1 MRVGWVYDRAF
12 LRHRTPRG
20 HPESPRRLEALVAG
34 LAEAGLL
41 GRMTPLTFSPAPRE
55 VLAWVHE
62 PAYVELVRLACEQD
76 MGFLG
81 SRDTPIG
88 PESEPAARLAAGGVL
103 AACDEIAKGRI
114 DRAFCAVR
122 PPGHHAEPDRA
133 GGFCLFNHAALAAE
147 RLRRTHGLPRV
158 AIIDWDVHH
167 GQGTQRIFEHR
178 RDVLYV
184 SLHQDPET
192 LYPGTGRA
200 SERGTGPGE
209 GFTLNVPMPA
219 GAGDGEYR
227 GAFADRVLP
236 AVEAFAPAAVVI
248 SAGFDAAA
256 ADGTADIRLT
266 PDCFGWMTR
275 AVAEVADRHGCGRIV
290 SVLEGGYEPAS
301 LARCATAHVAALL
314 GESFA

>member
-20 HPESPRRLEALVAG
+20 HPDSPERLEALVAG
-34 LAEAGLL
+34 LAGAGLL
-41 GRMTPLTFSPAPRE
+41 GRMVPLAFSPAPAE
-55 VLAWVHE
+55 ILAWVHE
-62 PAYVELVRLACEQD
+62 PAYIELVRLACQQD
-76 MGFLG
+76 LGFLG
-81 SRDTPIG
+81 SRDTPIS

-103 AACDEIAKGRI
+103 AACDAVAQGRI

-158 AIIDWDVHH
+158 AIVDWDVHH
-167 GQGTQRIFEHR
+167 GQGTQRIFEER
-178 RDVLYV
+178 PDVLYV
-184 SLHQDPET
+184 SLHQSPGT

-200 SERGTGPGE
+200 DERGTGAGE

-219 GAGDGEYR
+219 GAGDAEYR
-227 GAFADRVLP
+227 RAFAEQVLP
-236 AVEAFAPAAVVI
+236 ALEAFAPGCIVI

-266 PDCFGWMTR
+266 PDAFAWMTQ
-275 AVAEVADRHGCGRIV
+275 ALAGVAGRHGAGRMV

-301 LARCATAHVAALL
+301 LARCAVAHVAELL
-314 GESFA
+314 K